1 MLKNIIKYSALL
13 GAFLFCTT
21 LKAQYTQSSYSAFGI
36 GDVNWGGYSH
46 NAGMGGFGISYN
58 NRLYLNNLNPALVA
72 TNFEAVFQIG
82 TSFDSRTY
90 NNGDQSYSSF
100 TGGFKDFGFSLPI
113 KYGKW
118 NMALGLSP
126 YTSVNYGILQTST
139 GPDNSI
145 LLSQLDGNGGID
157 EAFMTHALRLGN
169 LMVGLKTS
177 YLFGSIERDTEY
189 LLTGIPTITFSSTIY
204 NERRSFSDVTANI
217 GLAYKL
223 EVKER
228 QFINFGAF
236 YNLEANV
243 RSRNLTRLESQDING
258 NVLSSDT
265 LKNNVDSQISIPQR
279 IGFGISYEKSQRFAV
294 GIDVQTQA
302 WSQYLDE
309 SGQTSSNFGDAFR
322 IAVGGELLPNYE
334 VSKAGPRI
342 TYRFGIH
349 YERTPY
355 LINSQEVND
364 FGINIGTSLPLNGIV
379 GVSNLNLGATFGNRG
394 NVTDG
399 LIRENYLKLSI
410 GFSLQD
416 QTWFARQKYN

>member
-46 NAGMGGFGISYN
+46 NAGMGGFGISYS
-58 NRLYLNNLNPALVA
+58 NRLFHNNLNPALTA
-72 TNFEAVFQIG
+72 SNYEAIFQIG

-90 NNGDQSYSSF
+90 SNGNESYSSF

-126 YTSVNYGILQTST
+126 YTSVNYGIQQSSP
-139 GPDNSI
+139 GPDNSTQ
-145 LLSQLDGNGGID
+145 LSQLKGKGGID
-157 EAFMTHALRLGN
+157 EAYMTHALRLGN
-169 LMVGLKTS
+169 FLVGLKTS

-189 LLTGIPTITFSSTIY
+189 LLSGIQAVTFSNTVY

-217 GLAYKL
+217 GLAYKMPL
-223 EVKER
+223 KER
-228 QFINFGAF
+228 NFLNFGAF

-243 RSRNLTRLESQDING
+243 RSRNLTRFESQDING
-258 NVLSSDT
+258 NTFSSDT
-265 LKNNVDSQISIPQR
+265 LKNNVDTEISIPQR
-279 IGFGISYEKSQRFAV
+279 IGFGISYEKSQRFAF

-302 WSQYLDE
+302 WSKYIGE
-309 SGQTSSNFGDAFR
+309 SGQTSPDFGDAFR

-334 VSKAGPRI
+334 VSKAGARI
-342 TYRFGIH
+342 TYRFGLH

-355 LINSQEVND
+355 LVNSQEVND
-364 FGINIGTSLPLNGIV
+364 FGINFGTSIPLNGFW

-399 LIRENYLKLSI
+399 LIRENYLKLSV